1 MFCENCGNEL
11 NEGQKFCPKCGHKLE
26 PVEVE
31 KKELSDTTNS
41 TDSDKHSEVL
51 NFDIRALIYM
61 HRHSRNFH
69 TLVSIEDRN
78 VCVKSTDYV
87 LKEKDFDCV
96 NFTFDEISNVEY
108 KRSLVLDMM
117 TKLRFGGAILFVLV
131 GFVIPPAIIVGLA
144 IAGLTLF
151 LSSDPALVIKLK
163 NGKKIKIFYEKKEQV
178 SELYNVLTSK

>member
-26 PVEVE
+26 SVEVE

-51 NFDIRALIYM
+51 NFDIRTLIYM
-61 HRHSRNFH
+61 GRHARNFH
-69 TLVSIEDRN
+69 TLVSIKDRN

-87 LKEKDFDCV
+87 LKEKDYDCV

-131 GFVIPPAIIVGLA
+131 GFVIPAAIIVGLA

-163 NGKKIKIFYEKKEQV
+163 NEKKIKIFYNKKEQV